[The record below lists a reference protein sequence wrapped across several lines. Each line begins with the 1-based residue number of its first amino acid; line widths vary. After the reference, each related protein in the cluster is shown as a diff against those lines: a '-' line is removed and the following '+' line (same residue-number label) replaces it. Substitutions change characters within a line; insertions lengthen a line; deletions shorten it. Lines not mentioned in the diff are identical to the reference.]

1 MIEMTS
7 RVVDNLNKFGAV
19 HLGMGGA
26 IDFHFSSL
34 LEMYK
39 QHHRSSLDPKYFS
52 EEDIEEYVRE
62 KVWEL
67 KD

>member
-7 RVVDNLNKFGAV
+7 KVVDNLNKFGAV
-19 HLGMGGA
+19 HFDMILRT
-26 IDFHFSSL
+26 
-34 LEMYK
+34 K
-39 QHHRSSLDPKYFS
+39 QHFDIMLEEYEHYHRSSLDPKYFS

-62 KVWEL
+62 KVLEL

>member
-1 MIEMTS
+1 MIELTS
-7 RVVDNLNKFGAV
+7 KVVDNLNKFGAV
-19 HLGMGGA
+19 HLGMEGVV
-26 IDFHFSSL
+26 DEHFRLL
-34 LEMYK
+34 LEEYK
-39 QHHRSSLDPKYFS
+39 HYHRSSLDPKYFS